1 MWGITSADYHPL
13 ALNCQIFGPF
23 FDHESAVQLLTS
35 CPVWS
40 PVRTVGPALSG
51 LRCSHAP
58 CSRAHKPFLLLLSLN
73 LSCSSGDTRL
83 VDTQVPPVNF
93 RLFPALC
100 LALAAPALG
109 SWGAWEPSSEAA
121 RWSSASLLP
130 APPSQRCSSTIQSSA
145 PPPGLHSQLS
155 HYFVTCFHSFLF
167 LALFPCKSGLRTEV
181 DFRLHVLGTLGPV
194 QGLGRCGQ
202 CLPLDGPTL
211 LPGKLPL
218 LRCFLLLPQRKTES
232 CEDV

>member
-1 MWGITSADYHPL
+1 MSPVWFLTLFLPSLGNRDEPPLLGSRVPGVWGITSADYHPL

-51 LRCSHAP
+51 LRWGHAP

-73 LSCSSGDTRL
+73 LSCSSGDTRF

-121 RWSSASLLP
+121 GWSSASLLP
-130 APPSQRCSSTIQSSA
+130 APPSQRCSSTIHCHQPRRLDSI
-145 PPPGLHSQLS
+145 HSCHIIL
-155 HYFVTCFHSFLF
+155 
-167 LALFPCKSGLRTEV
+167 
-181 DFRLHVLGTLGPV
+181 
-194 QGLGRCGQ
+194 
-202 CLPLDGPTL
+202 
-211 LPGKLPL
+211 
-218 LRCFLLLPQRKTES
+218 
-232 CEDV
+232 